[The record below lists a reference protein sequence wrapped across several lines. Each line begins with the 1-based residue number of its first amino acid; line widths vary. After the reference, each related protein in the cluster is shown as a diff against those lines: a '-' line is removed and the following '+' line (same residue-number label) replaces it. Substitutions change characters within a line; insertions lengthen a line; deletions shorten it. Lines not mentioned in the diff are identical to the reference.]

1 MRKFVPNYELY
12 GDFLAGRAADSIH
25 LETIRERS
33 SKHNWTIRV
42 HQHQRLAQIFFFRTP
57 GVFLSLGEI
66 EHLTTQSTFLVI
78 PPGVTHGFRFSE
90 DVVGDVLSI
99 RLAEMPERFQGHFDV
114 FRLETASVFPRE
126 ETGHFDKVAT
136 LFDQLTEAYHVIDQQ
151 REDVMTAL
159 IDLIVLYLMSD
170 RRKNA
175 SPSPTSKAD
184 RRGRQDLQSEAFCTS
199 LEENFRQPLTVSDYA
214 KRVGLSAPHLTRVC
228 RTVLGAPPNALIQ
241 QRRILEA
248 KRLLEYTA
256 LSIAEISERS
266 GFNDPAFF
274 SRTFKSQ
281 VGITPKAYRANLN
294 H

>member
-1 MRKFVPNYELY
+1 MQNFAPNYELY
-12 GDFLAGRAADSIH
+12 GDFLSGRAPDAIH
-25 LETIRERS
+25 LEPIRERS
-33 SKHNWTIRV
+33 SQYDWTIRV
-42 HQHQRLAQIFFFRTP
+42 HQHQRLAQIFFFRTE
-57 GVFLSLGEI
+57 GVYLRLGEI
-66 EHLTTQSTFLVI
+66 EHVTTQSTFLVI
-78 PPGVTHGFRFSE
+78 PPGVTHGFRFAE

-99 RLAEMPERFQGHFDV
+99 RLSEMPERFQQHFEA
-114 FRLETASVFPRE
+114 FRLETASMFPE
-126 ETGHFDKVAT
+126 NETGHFDKVAT
-136 LFDQLTEAYHVIDQQ
+136 LFAQLTDAYHVIDQK

-159 IDLIVLYLMSD
+159 IDLIVLYLMTD

-175 SPSPTSKAD
+175 SPSPISTAD
-184 RRGRQDLQSEAFCTS
+184 RRGRQDLQSEAFCTL
-199 LEENFRQPLTVSDYA
+199 LEENFREPLAVSDYA

-228 RTVLGAPPNALIQ
+228 RNVLGAPPNALIQ

-281 VGITPKAYRANLN
+281 VGTTPKTYRANLS
-294 H
+294 